1 MVGRGNHGIA
11 LKVAD
16 VGRCVGNLVVRSLER
31 IEFIAPC
38 ASQSEAAVAVVAHH
52 ALKAA
57 VKSARYRN
65 HKAARGLRRSGIHR
79 LVARE
84 FLGQKAVRNIHFV
97 AIGVNDIKTDPV
109 APKKNDLGDRN
120 VLKVNKR
127 ILPLLS
133 GYRKVD
139 ALGVVQGANRNYRGG
154 RNRACSQNSHRACAG
169 GLKLGSVVK
178 RRNFTDELNQVA
190 SH

>member
-38 ASQSEAAVAVVAHH
+38 ASRSEAAVAVVAHH

-57 VKSARYRN
+57 VKSSRNRN
-65 HKAARGLRRSGIHR
+65 HEAARRLRRSGIHR

-84 FLGQKAVRNIHFV
+84 FLGQKAVRNIDFV
-97 AIGVNDIKTDPV
+97 AIGINDIKTDPI
-109 APKKNDLGDRN
+109 PSKKNDLGDRH
-120 VLKVNKR
+120 VLQVYKR

-139 ALGVVQGANRNYRGG
+139 ALGVVQGANRNNRGG
-154 RNRACSQNSHRACAG
+154 RNRACSQNGHGACAR
-169 GLKLGSVVK
+169 GLKLGSVVIG
-178 RRNFTDELNQVA
+178 RNFTDELNQVPG
-190 SH
+190 H